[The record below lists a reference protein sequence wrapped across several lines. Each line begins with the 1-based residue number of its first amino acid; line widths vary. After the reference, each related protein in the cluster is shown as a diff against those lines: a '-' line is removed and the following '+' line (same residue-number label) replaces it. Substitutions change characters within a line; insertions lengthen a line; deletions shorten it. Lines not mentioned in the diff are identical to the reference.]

1 MGNQL
6 QLVRTVGR
14 FSLTAITVN
23 GVVGAGIFVMPATVA
38 GLLGPA
44 SPIAYVLAG
53 VAAILIALSF
63 AEAGSY
69 YDRAGGPYL
78 YAREAFGDFVGFE
91 VGWMFLLARLAGAA
105 AIINAFA
112 AYLAFDN
119 VDTLTAAVQ
128 ILVTID

>member
-53 VAAILIALSF
+53 VAAILIAL
-63 AEAGSY
+63 
-69 YDRAGGPYL
+69 
-78 YAREAFGDFVGFE
+78 
-91 VGWMFLLARLAGAA
+91 
-105 AIINAFA
+105 
-112 AYLAFDN
+112 
-119 VDTLTAAVQ
+119 
-128 ILVTID
+128 